1 MSSQMAA
8 YQFVFKWEFETNPFR
23 IIIIMFLYCCLT
35 LGFLFR
41 CNEHQTSIKIA
52 EQQEFTYYNSIWI
65 CFITMSS
72 VGYGEISPI
81 SLPGKLISVLWSFA
95 GVLVQAATVIST
107 LKVLRFDNPETLSLY
122 LLDLV
127 DLKQQIKINALY
139 ILQLRYKLK

>member
-1 MSSQMAA
+1 
-8 YQFVFKWEFETNPFR
+8 
-23 IIIIMFLYCCLT
+23 
-35 LGFLFR
+35 
-41 CNEHQTSIKIA
+41 
-52 EQQEFTYYNSIWI
+52 
-65 CFITMSS
+65 MSS